1 MKQRLFIRNLQA
13 AQRLQS
19 FLVSAITA
27 VLAIRLYLDLTG
39 YPQLR
44 GGGLHI
50 AHMLWGGLLMLAA
63 IVILLSFVSKASERL
78 AAIVGGFGFG
88 TFIDEVGKFLTSDND
103 YFFRPAVAIIYVIFI
118 LLLLAIRA
126 IHAGGRTYT
135 SQEFLVNALQE
146 MEEVAMH
153 DLDEEERKR
162 AMLYLEKSDPQNPLV
177 IALKDSLVRASLQPV
192 PTLWLPERIKHSL
205 RRLYFYLA
213 GLSWFRSGVVVFFIG
228 QMLLKTIYILVLV
241 FLGDLHWQELLRL
254 EIVERTEHLSFINW
268 AQIISTLLSAVFV
281 IMGIIRIRRSKLFA
295 YRMFERSVLV
305 SIFLTQVFVFYQ
317 EQFYA
322 LVGLVFNILVL
333 VTLRFVIGR
342 ERIAET
348 ASIVKDATR

>member
-39 YPQLR
+39 YPQLG
-44 GGGLHI
+44 GGGLHV

-118 LLLLAIRA
+118 LILLAIRA
-126 IHAGGRTYT
+126 IHAGRTYT
-135 SQEFLVNALQE
+135 SQEYLVNALQE

-177 IALKDSLVRASLQPV
+177 IALKDSLVRASLQPI

-213 GLSWFRSGVVVFFIG
+213 GLSWFRVGVVVFFIG
-228 QMLLKTIYILVLV
+228 QMLLKTVYILVLV
-241 FLGDLHWQELLRL
+241 FLGDLRWQELLRL

-305 SIFLTQVFVFYQ
+305 SIFLTQVFVFYH

-333 VTLRFVIGR
+333 VTLRFMIGR
-342 ERIAET
+342 ERAAEA
-348 ASIVKDATR
+348 ASIVKDAIR